1 MFCPECGT
9 PNGEYE
15 ERCVRCGALL
25 QSNVA
30 EEGKEITFNIIDI
43 KNKIIAIIR
52 VLIDFAKK
60 HKKIVVPA
68 AAVLIA
74 ICIFVGIGN
83 SLSNP
88 ERLVKKY
95 MDAYKSQN
103 YKDIYSLLD
112 LDRTEFVN
120 KDTLAKIIEKDN
132 PPKIE
137 RYNIKADSYSSGS
150 DDLIKTY
157 IATYTERGS
166 SSPRTMTIKLVRK
179 DKNMLLFFPQYKV
192 AADDLSA
199 TYSIRTVEGAVVK
212 VEGVK
217 IDPSEDDPGLY
228 YIGNMLNGWKYNY
241 TITHP
246 AFEEKSGTFETYR
259 GDEEISVN
267 DFKINP
273 AAKVALVTLTK
284 ENWDKIC
291 SGALSEKSFSDIG
304 LDYCGEE
311 SLEDLQEEYEE
322 IYGKINKEGG
332 LGVQELNLSEYTD
345 ESGEDALRYDLTYRC
360 SLGFDYTY
368 VLTKKNWNGEVETVT
383 QTEPEDGSVVMNYR
397 YTNAGWQLESIYDYD
412 LYF

>member
-1 MFCPECGT
+1 
-9 PNGEYE
+9 
-15 ERCVRCGALL
+15 
-25 QSNVA
+25 
-30 EEGKEITFNIIDI
+30 
-43 KNKIIAIIR
+43 
-52 VLIDFAKK
+52 
-60 HKKIVVPA
+60 
-68 AAVLIA
+68 
-74 ICIFVGIGN
+74 
-83 SLSNP
+83 
-88 ERLVKKY
+88 
-95 MDAYKSQN
+95 
-103 YKDIYSLLD
+103 
-112 LDRTEFVN
+112 
-120 KDTLAKIIEKDN
+120 
-132 PPKIE
+132 
-137 RYNIKADSYSSGS
+137 
-150 DDLIKTY
+150 
-157 IATYTERGS
+157 
-166 SSPRTMTIKLVRK
+166 
-179 DKNMLLFFPQYKV
+179 
-192 AADDLSA
+192 
-199 TYSIRTVEGAVVK
+199 
-212 VEGVK
+212 
-217 IDPSEDDPGLY
+217 
-228 YIGNMLNGWKYNY
+228 MLNGWKYNY

-284 ENWDKIC
+284 ENWEKIC
-291 SGALSEKSFSDIG
+291 SGALSEKFFSDIG